1 MIAPELARFL
11 QEGLGIHIGT
21 RNEQLEP
28 NGARAVALKV
38 EDDGGHVVVYLARV
52 AALRLMPDLKS
63 NGLAAI
69 SVARP
74 TDERACQLKG
84 TFVSS
89 RPARTNEREFVMRQF
104 EDFLQ
109 SLERIGIP
117 RSGTQNWVTWPA
129 VAIRV
134 RVTALF
140 DQTPGAKAGTPL
152 S

>member
-1 MIAPELARFL
+1 MIAPELAQFL

-38 EDDGGHVVVYLARV
+38 EEDGGHVVVYVARV
-52 AALRLMPDLKS
+52 AAARLMPDLKS
-63 NGLAAI
+63 NGHAAI
-69 SVARP
+69 TVARP
-74 TDERACQLKG
+74 TDERSCQVKG

-89 RPARTNEREFVMRQF
+89 RPAKPGERDFVLHQF
-104 EDFLQ
+104 ESFLQ

-117 RSGTQNWVTWPA
+117 RTGTQNWVTWPA
-129 VAIRV
+129 VAIRL